1 MQYGLHRFP
10 NITPSNIFYDIWKY
24 YLKNNQKYFMLLPRI
39 TDFVIIL
46 IGSSC
51 H

>member
-10 NITPSNIFYDIWKY
+10 NITPSNIFMIFASIIYKITG
-24 YLKNNQKYFMLLPRI
+24 NILLLLRTP
-39 TDFVIIL
+39 DFVIIL